1 MSQQTNLNVSPY
13 FDDFDP
19 NNDYYRV
26 LFKPGYP
33 VQARELTTIQSILQ
47 NQIEKFGQHFF
58 KDGAKVI
65 PGNTTYTDIYHAV
78 ELENTY
84 LGIPVSSYA
93 DQLIGTKITGLSSG
107 ITAIV
112 INVLL
117 PQFSERGS
125 LTLYVNY
132 LQSSTADNF
141 TETFFDGELLAT
153 DQTVI
158 SQLLG
163 TSSIAIGDPF
173 ASTIARNATS
183 TGSAFSVNDGVYF
196 IRGYFVNVQKETL
209 ILDQYT
215 NRPSYR
221 IGFFINEEIINS
233 NIDESLND
241 NSQGFNNYSSPG
253 ADRLKIS
260 VSLFKKSLDDAN
272 DNNFIEIANVK
283 NGIIKLKNDEYTQY
297 NLLSDEL
304 ARRTYDESGDYY
316 INPFNISVKESLNDN
331 ISNNGVFFANEFTDG
346 GSIPSENLALYQV
359 SPGKAYVR
367 GYEVDIISSTFI
379 DVPKPRST
387 KTIVQESIS
396 YNTGSTL
403 RLNRVYGAPKVGI
416 GNTYVL
422 SLRDSR
428 VGANSTTAP
437 GKEIGVARVYDFRLE
452 SGSYNS
458 SQQNL
463 NEWDISLFDIQTI
476 TEITVNEPIT
486 QVVPTFV
493 KGKNTG
499 ATGFLKDSV
508 TSSKSLTLYQTNG
521 NFSLNESLIFD
532 GIESNRVSTAVTSYG
547 FSDVKSVYGLVGSGS
562 TFSADVIQS
571 TKFTVGVANITQ
583 SSVGIS
589 TITSSNPLFP
599 GNLVRKGDLLKYTDT
614 RFTIPV
620 YVKVENKTNTSIS
633 VSGVTTVSNISEGN
647 LPSQNISVTDLQIL
661 HTSLESSSDNTLY
674 TRLPKSNISNIN
686 LANSSLIIR
695 KTYDTGI
702 SISSNELT
710 TITADSGEFFLP
722 FDEERYLLIRSDG
735 STESLT
741 SDKVKI
747 TNGGS
752 TLDIKNLGSNDSSP
766 TLITTLRKINPKEK
780 IKKKNRVKTIT
791 INKSIYEGSGIGED
805 TLDNGL
811 VYGNYPYGTRVEDSI
826 VSLNEPD
833 VIEIHGIYESKG
845 TGESYAPSMTLAS
858 ISGQTAKTTDLLIG
872 EKLIGQTTGAI
883 AIVAGYKSNTEIY
896 YISKNDS
903 AFSSGEFL
911 LFEETGIQASIVT
924 LNSSSDNITSHYTF
938 NPGQKSTIYDY
949 GRIIRKPNFSSPSK
963 QIKVYFS
970 SLYYDSSDDGDITT
984 VNSYLNCNYSKEID
998 SVNGIRV
1005 TDLIDIRPRVS
1016 SYTTSLN
1023 SRSPLEFYGRSF
1035 NASGNSVRNSLASD
1049 ESIVIDYSFYLG
1061 RIDRIYL
1068 NKTGNLQLKIGTPA
1082 ENPEKPIPVDDS
1094 LEIASVKLPPYLYDV
1109 SQSSIEF
1116 INHKRYR
1123 MNDIKK
1129 LEDRIKTLE
1138 YYSTLSLL
1146 ETKVES
1152 LTIQDSLGLNRFKSG
1167 FFVDNFSVDGLSPE
1181 TLQDNSYT
1189 IKNSVDTRNQELRP
1203 SNPSKNINLTPKRN
1217 ETDTTI
1223 DGINVIKNGPL
1234 ITLDYSEIEWKSQK
1248 TATRAESVTP
1258 FILNYWT
1265 GIIELNPFSDNWV
1278 GTQRETASK
1287 QIIDGAYELAKKVF
1301 NIGEDGF
1308 SPTTYNQ
1315 WQEVWNGTEIKDP
1328 IKKGDQYSKVET
1340 AGYITN
1346 TTILQDYVTQT
1357 YNTGYKERTGS
1368 RIQLSSTD
1376 QEITLGDRVIR
1387 RDNSLTMRSRNVQFV
1402 AKNLKPLA
1410 QVSPVFDNVNV
1421 SQYCVPKL
1429 LEIEMEQGVFE
1440 IGDEVSIISD
1450 GGVEFSRMRLC
1461 APNHKFGDIDNPSE
1475 IFTTNPYSLNQD
1487 EVIPSNYSN
1496 TSSILNIDTESLSEY
1511 GNRYFCKEA
1520 FANWK
1525 VRTRDRSGVTAR
1537 ITNVRLIPDHTS
1549 TLIGTFYI
1557 PNTTS
1562 ISFGVGTKTF
1572 TLLGN
1577 STRADQNFVSSGSIE
1592 IVQENIISV
1601 KNPTILTK
1609 EIAPERGED
1618 IRRTID
1624 GDTFTKTVSSS
1635 TIDNTPVPRSD
1646 PPRYQTYSP
1655 TQSDYSPPPSRIPGP
1670 TPVAPTPVAPT
1681 PVAPTPVAP
1690 TPFVIN
1696 RDGPTLANF
1705 GQNALREAAKSTGY
1719 SGANILA
1726 QVAKD
1731 ANIEIVRNASGNI
1744 IPSVANKLVAEVK
1757 SQGGAVNGRPICNR
1771 KDPLAQS
1778 FLVEESAGVFLTKCN
1793 IFFQTIPTNSE
1804 TPVILDIRT
1813 IVGGYPSNI
1822 IVPFSE
1828 VSINPKDIE
1837 GKTSSDG
1844 SIATTFKFTS
1854 PVYLEGGNQYCICL
1868 RSESPDYSV
1877 FISRVLENDLIS
1889 GSFVSQQPTYESLFK
1904 SQNAVTWIAS
1914 PLEDLKYVLHR
1925 AEFVQSG
1932 VVNFYNKPLNND
1944 AENAPNL
1951 YPDSLNLYSKKIRL
1965 GLGSSLT
1972 DNGLTI
1978 GNTVLQLN
1986 TTGRGD
1992 YVGSAGSAFGT
2003 LTTINSGIGYTPS
2016 NGSFTFNNVSL
2027 ESITGSGRNATANIT
2042 VTNGSVVATGVTIV
2056 NGGSGYVVGDVLG
2069 ISSIGTQNVGLN
2081 ARFSVGI
2088 ITSINELILDN
2099 VQGSF
2104 NTNAPNIL
2112 RYTNPNVNSGV
2123 TTTLNYPSSVSVT
2136 EISTISDGLHIK
2148 VNQQNHG
2155 MYSDQ
2160 NYVTI
2165 KGVQSDVPPT
2175 KTTAVYT
2182 SNSTSAISVES
2193 SSLFATFEGVGVGTT
2208 NPGYI
2213 LIGNEI
2219 ISYTSVSSGSIGGTI
2234 VRNADS
2240 SGFNGDIQIGSP
2252 VYKYEF
2258 GGISLR
2264 RINKTHLLS
2273 QVDTSIISE
2282 PISLDSYH
2290 IKIDTSINGTNRSNE
2305 VEFPLLFINQ
2315 SKSGGGEIIKA
2326 TNNIAFETI
2335 YPEVNNTTISG
2346 TSISAEVKTITG
2358 KSLNGNETSFM
2369 DNGYEVININQNNY
2383 LDTPRLIGSEIN
2395 EQFNMGSE
2403 KSLLLRLYL
2412 STTNSTIS
2420 PTIDETRVSA
2430 TLGTNKIN
2438 SVISNYPSDNRV
2450 NSIVEDPTAFQYISK
2465 EIVLEASASSIK
2477 IILDAHTNPYS
2488 EVRSFYAIGEN
2499 PNFTPIFVPFPGYL
2513 NLNSN
2518 MEVIDPDNND
2528 GLSDYHVT
2536 QSLPEKVFVNYKEHT
2551 FTVDNLPSFRH
2562 FRIKLIGTSTNNVY
2576 VPRIKNLRVI
2586 ALA

>member
-19 NNDYYRV
+19 NNDYYKV

-84 LGIPVSSYA
+84 LGVPVSSYA
-93 DQLIGTKITGLSSG
+93 DQLIGTKITGLTSG

-112 INVLL
+112 TNILL
-117 PQFSERGS
+117 PQFSERGN

-132 LQSSTADNF
+132 LQASVLDNF
-141 TETFFDGELLAT
+141 TETFFDGELLVS
-153 DQTVI
+153 DQIVLN
-158 SQLLG
+158 QLLG

-183 TGSAFSVNDGVYF
+183 IGSAFSINDGVYF
-196 IRGYFVNVQKETL
+196 IRGHFVNIQKETL

-241 NSQGFNNYSSPG
+241 NSQGFNNYSAPG

-260 VSLFKKSLDDAN
+260 VSLFKKSLDDTD

-283 NGIIKLKNDEYTQY
+283 NGVIKLKNDTYTQY

-316 INPFNISVKESLNDN
+316 IKPFNVSVKESLNDN

-346 GSIPSENLALYQV
+346 GSVPSENLALYQI

-379 DVPKPRST
+379 DAPKPRT
-387 KTIVQESIS
+387 VKTIEQESIT

-403 RLNRVYGAPKVGI
+403 RLNRVYGVPKVGI

-428 VGANSTTAP
+428 VGINSTSAP

-458 SQQNL
+458 SQPNL
-463 NEWDISLFDIQTI
+463 NEWNISLFDIQTI
-476 TEITVNEPIT
+476 TEITVNETIT
-486 QVVPTFV
+486 QAIPTFV

-508 TSSKSLTLYQTNG
+508 TSSKSLTLYQTTG
-521 NFSLNESLIFD
+521 NFSLNEGLIFN

-547 FSDVKSVYGLVGSGS
+547 FSDVKSVYGLVGSGN

-571 TKFTVGVANITQ
+571 TKFNVGVANITQ
-583 SSVGIS
+583 SDAGIS
-589 TITSSNPLFP
+589 TITSTNPIFPSNI
-599 GNLVRKGDLLKYTDT
+599 VKKGDLLKYTDG
-614 RFTIPV
+614 RFTVPV
-620 YVKVENKTNTSIS
+620 YAKVENKTSTSVS
-633 VSGVTTVSNISEGN
+633 VSGVTTVANISEGN
-647 LPSQNISVTDLQIL
+647 LPSQNISVTDLQVL

-674 TRLPKSNISNIN
+674 TRLPKNNISNVS
-686 LANSSLIIR
+686 LVESSLIIR

-710 TITADSGEFFLP
+710 TITADSGESFLP

-735 STESLT
+735 STEPLT

-747 TNGGS
+747 TNGNI
-752 TLDIKNLGSNDSSP
+752 LDIKNLGSDDPNP
-766 TLITTLRKINPKEK
+766 TLIATLRKINPKEK

-791 INKSIYEGSGIGED
+791 IDKSIYEGSGTGDD

-811 VYGNYPYGTRVEDSI
+811 VYGNYPYGTRVEDDI

-833 VIEIHGIYESKG
+833 VIEIHGIYESRD
-845 TGESYAPSMTLAS
+845 TNPAYAPSMTLAS
-858 ISGQTAKTTDLLIG
+858 ISGQTTKTTDILIG

-883 AIVAGYKSNTEIY
+883 AIVAGYKSDTEIY
-896 YISKNDS
+896 YISKNNS
-903 AFSSGEFL
+903 TFSSGEFL
-911 LFEETGIQASIVT
+911 LFEETGIQASIVS
-924 LNSSSDNITSHYTF
+924 LNSTSNNITSHYTF

-949 GRIIRKPNFSSPSK
+949 GRIIKKSNFESPTK
-963 QIKVYFS
+963 QIKIYFS

-984 VNSYLNCNYSKEID
+984 VNSYLNCNYSKEIE

-1016 SYTTSLN
+1016 PYTVALD

-1035 NASGNSVRNSLASD
+1035 NASGNSARNSLASD
-1049 ESIVIDYSFYLG
+1049 ESIVVDYSFYLG

-1068 NKTGNLQLKIGTPA
+1068 NKTGKLQLKIGTPA
-1082 ENPEKPIPVDDS
+1082 EAPEKPIPVDDS
-1094 LEIASVKLPPYLYDV
+1094 LEIASVRLPAYLYDT
-1109 SQSSIEF
+1109 SQASVEF

-1129 LEDRIKTLE
+1129 LEDRIKNLE

-1146 ETKVES
+1146 ESKVES

-1167 FFVDNFSVDGLSPE
+1167 FFVDNFAVDGLSQE

-1203 SNPSKNINLTPKRN
+1203 RNPSKNINLTPKRN

-1223 DGINVIKNGPL
+1223 DGINVIKTGPV
-1234 ITLDYSEIEWKSQK
+1234 ITLDYSEVEWKSQK
-1248 TATRAESVTP
+1248 IATREESVTP
-1258 FILNYWT
+1258 YIINYWT
-1265 GIIELNPFSDNWV
+1265 GIIELTPFSDNWV
-1278 GTQRETASK
+1278 GTKRETASK

-1301 NIGEDGF
+1301 EIGEDGF
-1308 SPTTYNQ
+1308 SPTTYNE
-1315 WQEVWNGTEIKDP
+1315 WVDVWNGTEIKDP
-1328 IKKGDQYSKVET
+1328 VKTGPEYNKVKTE
-1340 AGYITN
+1340 GYITT

-1357 YNTGYKERTGS
+1357 YETGYKERTGS
-1368 RIQLSSTD
+1368 RIQLSSTE
-1376 QEITLGDRVIR
+1376 QEITLGDRVIK

-1402 AKNLKPLA
+1402 AKNLKPLS
-1410 QVSPVFDNVNV
+1410 QVVPVFDNVNI

-1429 LEIEMEQGVFE
+1429 LEIEMERGSFN
-1440 IGDEVSIISD
+1440 IGEEVSIVSD
-1450 GGVEFSRMRLC
+1450 GGVEFSRMKLC
-1461 APNHKFGDIDNPSE
+1461 TPNHKFGEIDNPSE
-1475 IFTTNPYSLNQD
+1475 IFTYNPYSLNPT
-1487 EVIPSNYSN
+1487 EEIPSNYSE
-1496 TSSILNIDTESLSEY
+1496 TSTILNIDTESLSEY
-1511 GNRYFCKEA
+1511 GNKYFCRGA
-1520 FANWK
+1520 FTNWK
-1525 VRTRDRSGVTAR
+1525 VQSRDRSGITAK
-1537 ITNVRLIPDHTS
+1537 ITNIRLIPDHTS
-1549 TLIGTFYI
+1549 SLIGTFYI
-1557 PNTTS
+1557 PNSES

-1577 STRADQNFVSSGSIE
+1577 STRADQNFVSSGIIE
-1592 IVQENIISV
+1592 TVQEGIISV
-1601 KNPTILTK
+1601 KNPTIITS
-1609 EIAPERGED
+1609 EVAPERGD
-1618 IRRTID
+1618 NVSRLID
-1624 GDTFTKTVSSS
+1624 ENTTTQTVSTSS
-1635 TIDNTPVPRSD
+1635 VDNTPV
-1646 PPRYQTYSP
+1646 YT
-1655 TQSDYSPPPSRIPGP
+1655 PPSYTPAP
-1670 TPVAPTPVAPT
+1670 AATPVQPQPAA
-1681 PVAPTPVAP
+1681 AP
-1690 TPFVIN
+1690 TPFIVN
-1696 RDGPTLANF
+1696 RGSKVYADFA
-1705 GQNALREAAKSTGY
+1705 QDALREAARSAGY
-1719 SGANILA
+1719 SGPNILQ
-1726 QVAKD
+1726 QVARD
-1731 ANIEIVRNASGNI
+1731 AGVDLTRNDSGNI
-1744 IPSVANKLVAEVK
+1744 PKNIGDKLFKEIK
-1757 SQGGAVNGRPICNR
+1757 SQGGTINGRPLCRDNK

-1778 FLVEESAGVFLTKCN
+1778 FFVEESTGIFLTSCD
-1793 IFFQTIPTNSE
+1793 IFFKTIPTNNE

-1813 IVGGYPSNI
+1813 VVGGYPSNV

-1828 VSINPKDIE
+1828 VSINPKDIQ

-1844 SIATTFKFTS
+1844 SIKTTFRFSS
-1854 PVYLEGGNQYCICL
+1854 PIYLEGGKQYCICL

-1877 FISRVLENDLIS
+1877 FISRVLENDLIT

-1904 SQNAVTWIAS
+1904 SQNAVTWIPS

-1932 VVNFYNKPLNND
+1932 IVNFYNKPSNND
-1944 AENAPNL
+1944 IENSPNL

-1965 GLGSSLT
+1965 GIGSSLN
-1972 DNGLTI
+1972 DSGLTL
-1978 GNTVLQLN
+1978 GNTITQLN

-1992 YVGSAGSAFGT
+1992 YVGSAGSAYGT
-2003 LTTINSGIGYTPS
+2003 LTTINPGIGYTPS
-2016 NGSFTFNNVSL
+2016 NGTFTFNNVPL
-2027 ESITGSGRNATANIT
+2027 ESVTGSGRNATANIT
-2042 VTNGSVVATGVTIV
+2042 ITNGSVVATGVTIV

-2112 RYTNPNVNSGV
+2112 QYTNPNVNSGV

-2148 VNQQNHG
+2148 VNQKDHG
-2155 MYSDQ
+2155 MYSDG

-2182 SNSTSAISVES
+2182 SDSTSAISVES

-2234 VRNADS
+2234 VRNVDS
-2240 SGFNGDIQIGSP
+2240 SGFNGDIEIGSP

-2290 IKIDTSINGTNRSNE
+2290 VKIDTSINGKNRSNE
-2305 VEFPLLFINQ
+2305 DEYPLLFINDTK
-2315 SKSGGGEIIKA
+2315 SSGGENIKA
-2326 TNNIAFETI
+2326 TSNIAFEAI
-2335 YPEVNNTTISG
+2335 YPFVNNTTVSG
-2346 TSISAEVKTITG
+2346 TSISAEVRTTTG
-2358 KSLNGNETSFM
+2358 KSLNGNEVSFI

-2395 EQFNMGSE
+2395 EQLNMGSE
-2403 KSLLLRLYL
+2403 KSLSLRLYL
-2412 STTNSTIS
+2412 STANSTIS
-2420 PTIDETRVSA
+2420 PTIEETGVSA
-2430 TLGTNKIN
+2430 TLGTNTIN
-2438 SVISNYPSDNRV
+2438 SVISNYPSDSRV

-2488 EVRSFYAIGEN
+2488 EVRAFYAIGEN
-2499 PNFTPIFVPFPGYL
+2499 PNFTPIFVPFPGYS
-2513 NLNSN
+2513 NLDSN

-2528 GLSDYHVT
+2528 GLSDYYVT
-2536 QSLPEKVFVNYKEHT
+2536 PSLPEKVSVDYREHT
-2551 FTVDNLPSFRH
+2551 FTIDNLPSFRH